1 MAISA
6 DSRQSR
12 ARAPRRPDL
21 EAMPLQLLLVE
32 DDTADAYLTQATLEE
47 AGIDA
52 EWQHVVRLADI
63 DFGTIGDWADCALV
77 DLSLP
82 DSHGLETVRKLLT
95 GVPGLPVVVVSGNS
109 DQAYALAA
117 VHEGAQDYLV
127 KGSIE
132 PDLLARTI
140 RYAIERKLIERE
152 LQTARQMA
160 RLGQLA
166 GGMAHQF
173 NNLHAVIVNYADF
186 VAEALSDAA
195 LAGVAELTQA
205 RKDMAQIQQNAGYAV
220 ALTQQLTI
228 FAEQDVV
235 QSQVIRLNDV
245 IEDARELI
253 SGWIGSGIS
262 LELNLAED
270 VPDVLADRRH
280 IEHLLASLAD
290 NARQAMPEG
299 GRVTIDTA
307 YVDDDRPGGSLI
319 GQRYAR
325 VRIRDTGTG
334 IASDIIDRVFDP
346 FFTGRVG
353 GQHAGLG
360 LAVVHAIMERW
371 GGHADVAST
380 PGAGTTV
387 TLLFPATAAL
397 NVAAAGPR

>member
-1 MAISA
+1 
-6 DSRQSR
+6 
-12 ARAPRRPDL
+12 
-21 EAMPLQLLLVE
+21 MPLQLLLVE
-32 DDTADAYLTQATLEE
+32 DDTADAYLTQATLEA
-47 AGIDA
+47 AGVDA
-52 EWQHVVRLADI
+52 EWRHVVRLADI
-63 DFGTIGDWADCALV
+63 DFDSIGNWAECALV

-82 DSHGLETVRKLLT
+82 DSQGLDTVKKLLAI
-95 GVPGLPVVVVSGNS
+95 VPELPVVVVSGNS
-109 DQAYALAA
+109 DQAHALAA

-127 KGSIE
+127 KGRIE

-140 RYAIERKLIERE
+140 RYAIERKTIQRE
-152 LQTARQMA
+152 LQRSRQMA

-166 GGMAHQF
+166 GGMAHHF
-173 NNLHAVIVNYADF
+173 NNLHAVIVNYAEF

-195 LAGVAELTQA
+195 AAGVADLTQA
-205 RKDMAQIQQNAGYAV
+205 RKDMAQIQLNAGRAV

-228 FAEQDVV
+228 FAEQDAV
-235 QSQVIRLNDV
+235 QSQIIRLNDV

-253 SGWIGSGIS
+253 SCWIGTRIS
-262 LELNLAED
+262 LELNLGRD

-307 YVDDDRPGGSLI
+307 SFRNDRQAGSLMAH
-319 GQRYAR
+319 RYAR
-325 VRIRDTGTG
+325 VRIRDIGTG

-346 FFTGRVG
+346 FFSGRVG

>member
-1 MAISA
+1 MA
-6 DSRQSR
+6 
-12 ARAPRRPDL
+12 
-21 EAMPLQLLLVE
+21 LQLLLVE
-32 DDTADAYLTQATLEE
+32 DDTADAYLTQATLEA
-47 AGIDA
+47 AGVSA
-52 EWQHVVRLADI
+52 EWRHVDRLADI
-63 DFGTIGDWADCALV
+63 DFDTVGDWADCVLV

-82 DSHGLETVRKLLT
+82 DSQGLDTVRKLLAI
-95 GVPGLPVVVVSGNS
+95 VPQLPVVVVSGNS
-109 DQAYALAA
+109 DQAHALAA

-127 KGSIE
+127 KGRIE
-132 PDLLARTI
+132 PDLMARTI
-140 RYAIERKLIERE
+140 RYAIERKTIERE
-152 LQTARQMA
+152 LQRSRQMA

-166 GGMAHQF
+166 GGMAHHF

-195 LAGVAELTQA
+195 PAGAADLAQA
-205 RKDMAQIQQNAGYAV
+205 RKDMAQIQQSAGRAV

-228 FAEQDVV
+228 FAEQDAV

-253 SGWIGSGIS
+253 SGWVGSGIS
-262 LELNLAED
+262 LELNLAGD

-280 IEHLLASLAD
+280 IEHLFASLAD

-299 GRVTIDTA
+299 GRVTIDTTQ
-307 YVDDDRPGGSLI
+307 VDNAGPRGSLLA
-319 GQRYAR
+319 QRYAR

-334 IASDIIDRVFDP
+334 IASDIVDRVFDP

-353 GQHAGLG
+353 GEHAGLG

-371 GGHADVAST
+371 GGQADVASS

-387 TLLFPATAAL
+387 TLLFPAAAAL
-397 NVAAAGPR
+397 HAGA

>member
-1 MAISA
+1 
-6 DSRQSR
+6 
-12 ARAPRRPDL
+12 
-21 EAMPLQLLLVE
+21 MPLQLLLVE
-32 DDTADAYLTQATLEE
+32 DDTADAYLTQATLGE
-47 AGIDA
+47 AGVDA
-52 EWQHVVRLADI
+52 VWRHVVRLADI
-63 DFGTIGDWADCALV
+63 EFDTIGTWADCALV

-82 DSHGLETVRKLLT
+82 DSQGLDTVRKLMT
-95 GVPGLPVVVVSGNS
+95 IVPELPVVVVSGNT
-109 DQAYALAA
+109 DQAHALAA

-127 KGSIE
+127 KGRIE
-132 PDLLARTI
+132 PDLLAKTI
-140 RYAIERKLIERE
+140 RYAIERKLIEHE
-152 LQTARQMA
+152 LQRARQMA

-186 VAEALSDAA
+186 LAETLSDAVPS
-195 LAGVAELTQA
+195 GVVDFAQA
-205 RKDMAQIQQNAGYAV
+205 REDVAQIQQSAARAV

-235 QSQVIRLNDV
+235 QSQLIRLNDV
-245 IEDARELI
+245 IEDARDLI

-262 LELNLAED
+262 VELNLAPD
-270 VPDVLADRRH
+270 VPEVLADRGH
-280 IEHLLASLAD
+280 IEHLLAAVAD

-307 YVDDDRPGGSLI
+307 HVNDERPGGSPM
-319 GQRYAR
+319 GHGFAR

-334 IASDIIDRVFDP
+334 IARDIVDRVFDP

-371 GGHADVAST
+371 GGQADVASS

-387 TLLFPATAAL
+387 TLLFPAAAGS

>member
-1 MAISA
+1 M
-6 DSRQSR
+6 
-12 ARAPRRPDL
+12 RRDP

-32 DDTADAYLTQATLEE
+32 DDIADAYLTQATLEE
-47 AGIDA
+47 SGVEAQ
-52 EWQHVVRLADI
+52 WRHVVRLADI
-63 DFGTIGDWADCALV
+63 DFDTIGTWADCALV

-82 DSHGLETVRKLLT
+82 DSQGLDTVRKLMT
-95 GVPGLPVVVVSGNS
+95 IVPELPVVVVSGNS
-109 DQAYALAA
+109 DQAHALAA

-152 LQTARQMA
+152 LQRARQMA

-186 VAEALSDAA
+186 LAEALSGAA
-195 LAGVAELTQA
+195 LTGAADFAQA
-205 RKDMAQIQQNAGYAV
+205 REDVAQIQQSAARAV

-235 QSQVIRLNDV
+235 QSQLLRLNDV

-253 SGWIGSGIS
+253 SGWTGSGIS
-262 LELNLAED
+262 LELNLAPD
-270 VPDVLADRRH
+270 VPEVLADRSH
-280 IEHLLASLAD
+280 IEHLLASVAD
-290 NARQAMPEG
+290 NARQAMPGG

-307 YVDDDRPGGSLI
+307 HVNDERPGGSPMRH
-319 GQRYAR
+319 GFAR

-334 IASDIIDRVFDP
+334 IARDIVDRVFDP
-346 FFTGRVG
+346 FFTGSVG

-371 GGHADVAST
+371 GGQADVASS

-387 TLLFPATAAL
+387 TLLFPAAAGS

>member
-1 MAISA
+1 
-6 DSRQSR
+6 
-12 ARAPRRPDL
+12 
-21 EAMPLQLLLVE
+21 MPLQLLLVE
-32 DDTADAYLTQATLEE
+32 DDTADAYLTQATLEA
-47 AGIDA
+47 AGVDA
-52 EWQHVVRLADI
+52 EWRHVVRLADI
-63 DFGTIGDWADCALV
+63 DFDSIGNWAECALV

-82 DSHGLETVRKLLT
+82 DSQGLDTVKKLLAI
-95 GVPGLPVVVVSGNS
+95 VPELPVVVVSGNS
-109 DQAYALAA
+109 DQAHALAA

-127 KGSIE
+127 KGRIE

-140 RYAIERKLIERE
+140 RYAIERKTIQRE
-152 LQTARQMA
+152 LQRSRQMA

-166 GGMAHQF
+166 GGMAHHF
-173 NNLHAVIVNYADF
+173 NNLHAVIVNYAEF
-186 VAEALSDAA
+186 VALSDAA
-195 LAGVAELTQA
+195 AAGVADLTEA
-205 RKDMAQIQQNAGYAV
+205 RKDMAQIQLNAGRAV

-228 FAEQDVV
+228 FAEQDAV
-235 QSQVIRLNDV
+235 QSQIIRLNDV

-253 SGWIGSGIS
+253 SGWIGTRIS
-262 LELNLAED
+262 LELNLGRD

-307 YVDDDRPGGSLI
+307 SFHNDRQAGSLMAH
-319 GQRYAR
+319 RYAR
-325 VRIRDTGTG
+325 VRIRDIGTG

-346 FFTGRVG
+346 FFSGRVG

-371 GGHADVAST
+371 GGQADVASS

-387 TLLFPATAAL
+387 TLLFPAAAAL

>member
-1 MAISA
+1 
-6 DSRQSR
+6 
-12 ARAPRRPDL
+12 
-21 EAMPLQLLLVE
+21 MPLQLLLVE
-32 DDTADAYLTQATLEE
+32 DDTADAYLTQATLEA
-47 AGIDA
+47 AGVDA
-52 EWQHVVRLADI
+52 EWRHVARLADI
-63 DFGTIGDWADCALV
+63 EFDSIGNWAECALV

-82 DSHGLETVRKLLT
+82 DSQGLDTVKKLMT
-95 GVPGLPVVVVSGNS
+95 IVPELPVVVVSGNS
-109 DQAYALAA
+109 DQAHALAA
-117 VHEGAQDYLV
+117 VHEGVQDYLV
-127 KGSIE
+127 KGRIE

-140 RYAIERKLIERE
+140 RYAIERKTIQRE
-152 LQTARQMA
+152 LQRSRQMA

-173 NNLHAVIVNYADF
+173 NNLHAVIVNFAEF

-195 LAGVAELTQA
+195 AAGVADLTQA
-205 RKDMAQIQQNAGYAV
+205 RKDMAQIQLNAGRAV

-228 FAEQDVV
+228 FAEQDAV
-235 QSQVIRLNDV
+235 QSQTIRLNDV

-253 SGWIGSGIS
+253 SGWIGTGIS
-262 LELNLAED
+262 LDLNLGRD
-270 VPDVLADRRH
+270 VPEVLADRRH

-290 NARQAMPEG
+290 NARLAMPEG

-307 YVDDDRPGGSLI
+307 SFHNERQGGSLMAH
-319 GQRYAR
+319 RYAR

-334 IASDIIDRVFDP
+334 IASDIMDRVFDP

-371 GGHADVAST
+371 GGQADVASS

-387 TLLFPATAAL
+387 TLLFPAPATL

>member
-1 MAISA
+1 MATSA
-6 DSRQSR
+6 DSRPSR
-12 ARAPRRPDL
+12 PRAATRPDPD
-21 EAMPLQLLLVE
+21 AVPLQLLLVE
-32 DDTADAYLTQATLEE
+32 DDAADAYLIQVTLEE
-47 AGIDA
+47 AGVDA
-52 EWQHVVRLADI
+52 EWRRVVRLGDI

-95 GVPGLPVVVVSGNS
+95 SLPRLPVVVVSGNS
-109 DQAYALAA
+109 DQEHALAA

-127 KGSIE
+127 KGRIE

-140 RYAIERKLIERE
+140 RYAIERKLIEYE
-152 LQTARQMA
+152 LQRSRQMA

-166 GGMAHQF
+166 GGMAHHF

-186 VAEALSDAA
+186 VAEALSDATPA
-195 LAGVAELTQA
+195 GTADLAQA
-205 RKDMAQIQQNAGYAV
+205 RNDVAQIQQSAGRVV

-235 QSQVIRLNDV
+235 QPQVIRLNDL
-245 IEDARELI
+245 IEGARDLI

-262 LELNLAED
+262 LELNLAGD
-270 VPDVLADRRH
+270 VPEILADRHH

-290 NARQAMPEG
+290 NARQAMPDGGRMTIDTTAVNDERPG
-299 GRVTIDTA
+299 GRVM
-307 YVDDDRPGGSLI
+307 GH
-319 GQRYAR
+319 RYAR
-325 VRIRDTGTG
+325 VRVRDTGAG
-334 IASDIIDRVFDP
+334 IACDMIDRVFEP
-346 FFTGRVG
+346 FFTGHAG

-371 GGHADVAST
+371 GGQANVASS

-387 TLLFPATAAL
+387 TLLFPA
-397 NVAAAGPR
+397 AAAVSAAAVAPR

>member
-1 MAISA
+1 
-6 DSRQSR
+6 
-12 ARAPRRPDL
+12 
-21 EAMPLQLLLVE
+21 MPLQLLLVE
-32 DDTADAYLTQATLEE
+32 DDTADAYLTQATLEA
-47 AGIDA
+47 AGVDA
-52 EWQHVVRLADI
+52 EWRHVARLADI
-63 DFGTIGDWADCALV
+63 EFDSIGNWAECALV

-82 DSHGLETVRKLLT
+82 DSQGLDTVKKLMT
-95 GVPGLPVVVVSGNS
+95 IVPELPVVVVSGNS
-109 DQAYALAA
+109 DQAHALAA

-127 KGSIE
+127 KGRIE

-140 RYAIERKLIERE
+140 RYAIERKTIQRE
-152 LQTARQMA
+152 LQRSRQMA

-166 GGMAHQF
+166 GGMAHHF

-195 LAGVAELTQA
+195 APGVADLAQA
-205 RKDMAQIQQNAGYAV
+205 RKDMAQIQLNAGRAV

-228 FAEQDVV
+228 FAEQDAV
-235 QSQVIRLNDV
+235 QSQIIRLNDV
-245 IEDARELI
+245 IEDAREMI
-253 SGWIGSGIS
+253 SGWIGTGIS
-262 LELNLAED
+262 LDLNLGGD
-270 VPDVLADRRH
+270 VPEVLADRRH

-307 YVDDDRPGGSLI
+307 SFHNERQGGSLMAHW
-319 GQRYAR
+319 YAR

-334 IASDIIDRVFDP
+334 IASDIMDRVFDP
-346 FFTGRVG
+346 FFSGRVG

-371 GGHADVAST
+371 GGQADVASS

-387 TLLFPATAAL
+387 TLLFPAVAAL

>member
-1 MAISA
+1 
-6 DSRQSR
+6 
-12 ARAPRRPDL
+12 
-21 EAMPLQLLLVE
+21 MPLQLLLVE

-47 AGIDA
+47 AGVDA
-52 EWQHVVRLADI
+52 EWRHVVRLADI
-63 DFGTIGDWADCALV
+63 DFDTIGNWADCALV
-77 DLSLP
+77 DLGLP
-82 DSHGLETVRKLLT
+82 DSQGVASVRKLLT
-95 GVPGLPVVVVSGNS
+95 SVPGLPVVVVSGNS
-109 DQAYALAA
+109 DQANALAA

-127 KGSIE
+127 KGRIE

-152 LQTARQMA
+152 LQRSRQMA

-166 GGMAHQF
+166 GGMAHHF

-186 VAEALSDAA
+186 VADALSDATP
-195 LAGVAELTQA
+195 AGAAELAQA
-205 RKDMAQIQQNAGYAV
+205 REDVAQIQQSAGYAV

-228 FAEQDVV
+228 FAEQDAV
-235 QSQVIRLNDV
+235 QPQAIRLNDL
-245 IEDARELI
+245 IEGARELI
-253 SGWIGSGIS
+253 RGWIGSGNS
-262 LELNLAED
+262 LELDLGGNLPE
-270 VPDVLADRRH
+270 VLADRRH

-307 YVDDDRPGGSLI
+307 HVYDERPGGDVT
-319 GQRYAR
+319 GHGYAR

-346 FFTGRVG
+346 FFTGQAG

-371 GGHADVAST
+371 GGHADVTSS

-387 TLLFPATAAL
+387 TLRFPAAAAL

>member
-1 MAISA
+1 
-6 DSRQSR
+6 
-12 ARAPRRPDL
+12 
-21 EAMPLQLLLVE
+21 MPLQLLLVE
-32 DDTADAYLTQATLEE
+32 DDTADAYLTQTTLEE

-52 EWQHVVRLADI
+52 EWRHVVRLADI

-152 LQTARQMA
+152 LQRARQMA

>member
-1 MAISA
+1 
-6 DSRQSR
+6 
-12 ARAPRRPDL
+12 
-21 EAMPLQLLLVE
+21 MPLQLLLVE
-32 DDTADAYLTQATLEE
+32 DDTADAYLIQATLEE
-47 AGIDA
+47 AGVDA
-52 EWQHVVRLADI
+52 EWRHVVRLADI
-63 DFGTIGDWADCALV
+63 DFGTTGDWADCVLV

-95 GVPGLPVVVVSGNS
+95 SMPGLPVVVVSGNS
-109 DQAYALAA
+109 DQALALAA

-127 KGSIE
+127 KGRIE

-140 RYAIERKLIERE
+140 RYAIERKLIEHE
-152 LQTARQMA
+152 LQRSRQMA

-195 LAGVAELTQA
+195 PAGAADLAQVL
-205 RKDMAQIQQNAGYAV
+205 KDVAQIQQNAGRAV
-220 ALTQQLTI
+220 ALTQQLMI
-228 FAEQDVV
+228 FAEQDAV

-245 IEDARELI
+245 IEGARELI

-262 LELNLAED
+262 LELNLAAD
-270 VPDVLADRRH
+270 VPEILADRRH

-290 NARQAMPEG
+290 NARQAMPGG
-299 GRVTIDTA
+299 GRMTIDTA
-307 YVDDDRPGGSLI
+307 DVNDKRPGGGLM
-319 GQRYAR
+319 GHRYAR
-325 VRIRDTGTG
+325 MRIRDTGTE

-346 FFTGRVG
+346 FFTGTVG

-371 GGHADVAST
+371 GGHADVASS

-387 TLLFPATAAL
+387 TLLFPAAAPL
-397 NVAAAGPR
+397 NAAAVGPR

>member
-1 MAISA
+1 
-6 DSRQSR
+6 
-12 ARAPRRPDL
+12 
-21 EAMPLQLLLVE
+21 MPLQLLLVE
-32 DDTADAYLTQATLEE
+32 DDTADAYLTQATLEA
-47 AGIDA
+47 AGVDA
-52 EWQHVVRLADI
+52 EWRHVARLADI
-63 DFGTIGDWADCALV
+63 EFDSIGNWAECALV

-82 DSHGLETVRKLLT
+82 DSQGLDTVRKLMT
-95 GVPGLPVVVVSGNS
+95 IVPELPVVVVSGNS
-109 DQAYALAA
+109 DQAHALAA
-117 VHEGAQDYLV
+117 VHEGVQDYLV
-127 KGSIE
+127 KGRIE

-140 RYAIERKLIERE
+140 RYAIERKTIQRE
-152 LQTARQMA
+152 LQRSRQMA

-173 NNLHAVIVNYADF
+173 NNLHAVIVNYAEF

-195 LAGVAELTQA
+195 AAGVADLTQA
-205 RKDMAQIQQNAGYAV
+205 RKDMAQIQLSAGRAV

-228 FAEQDVV
+228 FAEQDAV
-235 QSQVIRLNDV
+235 QSQTIRLNDV

-253 SGWIGSGIS
+253 SGWIGTGIS
-262 LELNLAED
+262 LDLNLGRD
-270 VPDVLADRRH
+270 VPEVLADRRH

-290 NARQAMPEG
+290 NARLAMPEG

-307 YVDDDRPGGSLI
+307 SFHNERQGGSLMAH
-319 GQRYAR
+319 RYAR

-334 IASDIIDRVFDP
+334 IASDIMDRVFDP

-371 GGHADVAST
+371 GGQADVASS

-387 TLLFPATAAL
+387 TLLFPAAATL

>member
-1 MAISA
+1 
-6 DSRQSR
+6 
-12 ARAPRRPDL
+12 
-21 EAMPLQLLLVE
+21 VE
-32 DDTADAYLTQATLEE
+32 DDTADAYLTQATLEA
-47 AGIDA
+47 AGVDA
-52 EWQHVVRLADI
+52 EWRHVVRLADI
-63 DFGTIGDWADCALV
+63 DFDSIGNWAECALV

-82 DSHGLETVRKLLT
+82 DSQGLDTVKKLLAI
-95 GVPGLPVVVVSGNS
+95 VPELPVVVVSGNS
-109 DQAYALAA
+109 DQAHALAA

-127 KGSIE
+127 KGRIE

-140 RYAIERKLIERE
+140 RYAIERKTIQRE
-152 LQTARQMA
+152 LQRSRQMA

-166 GGMAHQF
+166 GGMAHHF
-173 NNLHAVIVNYADF
+173 NNLHAVIVNYAEF

-195 LAGVAELTQA
+195 AAGVADLTEA
-205 RKDMAQIQQNAGYAV
+205 RKDMAQIQLNAGRAV

-228 FAEQDVV
+228 FAEQDAV
-235 QSQVIRLNDV
+235 QSQIIRLNDV

-253 SGWIGSGIS
+253 SGWIGTRIS
-262 LELNLAED
+262 LELNLGRD

-307 YVDDDRPGGSLI
+307 SFHNDRQAGSLMAH
-319 GQRYAR
+319 RYAR
-325 VRIRDTGTG
+325 VRIRDIGTG

-346 FFTGRVG
+346 FFSGRVG

-371 GGHADVAST
+371 GGQADVASS

-387 TLLFPATAAL
+387 TLLFPAAAAL

>member
-1 MAISA
+1 V
-6 DSRQSR
+6 
-12 ARAPRRPDL
+12 
-21 EAMPLQLLLVE
+21 PLRLLLVE
-32 DDTADAYLTQATLEE
+32 DDTADAYLIQATLEE
-47 AGIDA
+47 AGVDA
-52 EWQHVVRLADI
+52 EWRHVARLADI

-95 GVPGLPVVVVSGNS
+95 SAAGLPVVVVSGNS
-109 DQAYALAA
+109 DQAHALAA

-127 KGSIE
+127 KGRIE

-140 RYAIERKLIERE
+140 RYAIERKLIEHE
-152 LQTARQMA
+152 LHRSQQMA

-195 LAGVAELTQA
+195 LAGAAGLAQA
-205 RKDMAQIQQNAGYAV
+205 REDVVQIQQSAGRAV

-228 FAEQDVV
+228 FAEQDAV
-235 QSQVIRLNDV
+235 QPQIVSLNDV
-245 IEDARELI
+245 IEGAREQI
-253 SGWIGSGIS
+253 CGWIGSGIS
-262 LELNLAED
+262 LELNLADD
-270 VPDVLADRRH
+270 VPDVIADRGH
-280 IEHLLASLAD
+280 IVHLLASLAD

-307 YVDDDRPGGSLI
+307 HVYDDRSGGDVM
-319 GQRYAR
+319 GYGYAR
-325 VRIRDTGTG
+325 VRVRDTGTG

-346 FFTGRVG
+346 FFTGQVG

-360 LAVVHAIMERW
+360 LAVVHAIMERS
-371 GGHADVAST
+371 GGHAAVASS

-387 TLLFPATAAL
+387 TLLFPA
-397 NVAAAGPR
+397 AAGFNGAAVGPR

>member
-1 MAISA
+1 
-6 DSRQSR
+6 
-12 ARAPRRPDL
+12 
-21 EAMPLQLLLVE
+21 MPLQLLLVE

-47 AGIDA
+47 AGVDA
-52 EWQHVVRLADI
+52 EWRHVARLADI

-82 DSHGLETVRKLLT
+82 DSHGLETVRNLLT
-95 GVPGLPVVVVSGNS
+95 SVPGLPVVVVSGNS
-109 DQAYALAA
+109 DQAHALAA

-127 KGSIE
+127 KGRIE

-152 LQTARQMA
+152 LHRSRQMA

-166 GGMAHQF
+166 GGVAHQF

-195 LAGVAELTQA
+195 LAGAADLA
-205 RKDMAQIQQNAGYAV
+205 RAREDVAQIQQSAGRAV

-228 FAEQDVV
+228 FAEQDAV
-235 QSQVIRLNDV
+235 QPQVIRLNDV
-245 IEDARELI
+245 IEGARELI
-253 SGWIGSGIS
+253 CGWIGSGIS
-262 LELNLAED
+262 LELNLAGD
-270 VPDVLADRRH
+270 VPEVLADRRH
-280 IEHLLASLAD
+280 IEHVLASLAD
-290 NARQAMPEG
+290 NARQAMPDG

-307 YVDDDRPGGSLI
+307 HVNDERPGG
-319 GQRYAR
+319 GVTGHGYAR

-346 FFTGRVG
+346 FFTGEVG

-371 GGHADVAST
+371 GGHADVASS

-387 TLLFPATAAL
+387 TLLFPAAAAL
-397 NVAAAGPR
+397 NVAAVGPR

>member
-1 MAISA
+1 
-6 DSRQSR
+6 
-12 ARAPRRPDL
+12 
-21 EAMPLQLLLVE
+21 MPLQLLLVE

-47 AGIDA
+47 SGVEAQ
-52 EWQHVVRLADI
+52 WRHVVRLADI
-63 DFGTIGDWADCALV
+63 DFDTIGTWADCALV

-82 DSHGLETVRKLLT
+82 DSQGLDTVRKLMT
-95 GVPGLPVVVVSGNS
+95 IVPELPVVVVSGNS
-109 DQAYALAA
+109 DQAHALAA

-152 LQTARQMA
+152 LQRARQMA

-186 VAEALSDAA
+186 LAETLSDAA
-195 LAGVAELTQA
+195 LSGAADFAQA
-205 RKDMAQIQQNAGYAV
+205 REDVAQIQQSAARAV
-220 ALTQQLTI
+220 ALTQRLTI

-235 QSQVIRLNDV
+235 QSQLIRLNDV
-245 IEDARELI
+245 IEGARELI
-253 SGWIGSGIS
+253 SGWTGSGIS
-262 LELNLAED
+262 LELNLAPD
-270 VPDVLADRRH
+270 VPEVLADRGH
-280 IEHLLASLAD
+280 IEHLLASVAD

-299 GRVTIDTA
+299 GRMTIDTA
-307 YVDDDRPGGSLI
+307 HVNDERPRGSPT
-319 GQRYAR
+319 GHGFAR

-334 IASDIIDRVFDP
+334 IARDIVDRVFDP

-371 GGHADVAST
+371 GGQADVASS

-387 TLLFPATAAL
+387 TLLFPAAAAS

>member
-1 MAISA
+1 MA
-6 DSRQSR
+6 
-12 ARAPRRPDL
+12 
-21 EAMPLQLLLVE
+21 LQLLLVE
-32 DDTADAYLTQATLEE
+32 DDTADAYLIQATLEE
-47 AGIDA
+47 AGVDA
-52 EWQHVVRLADI
+52 EWRHVVRLADI
-63 DFGTIGDWADCALV
+63 DFGSIGDWADCALV

-95 GVPGLPVVVVSGNS
+95 SLPGLPVVVVSGNS
-109 DQAYALAA
+109 DQGLALAA
-117 VHEGAQDYLV
+117 VHAGAQDYLV
-127 KGSIE
+127 KGRIE

-152 LQTARQMA
+152 LQRSRQMA

-186 VAEALSDAA
+186 MAEALSDPAPA
-195 LAGVAELTQA
+195 GLADLTQA
-205 RKDMAQIQQNAGYAV
+205 RHDVAQIQQSARRAV

-228 FAEQDVV
+228 FAEQDAV

-245 IEDARELI
+245 IGGARELI

-262 LELNLAED
+262 LELNLAAD
-270 VPDVLADRRH
+270 VPEILADRRH

-299 GRVTIDTA
+299 GRMMIDTA
-307 YVDDDRPGGSLI
+307 DVNDERPGGGLM
-319 GQRYAR
+319 GHRYAR

-334 IASDIIDRVFDP
+334 IGSDIIDRVFDP
-346 FFTGRVG
+346 FFTGQVG

-371 GGHADVAST
+371 GGQADVASS

-387 TLLFPATAAL
+387 TLLFPAIAL
-397 NVAAAGPR
+397 NGAAVGPR

>member
-1 MAISA
+1 M
-6 DSRQSR
+6 
-12 ARAPRRPDL
+12 RPDP

-32 DDTADAYLTQATLEE
+32 DDIADAFLTQATLEE
-47 AGIDA
+47 AGVEA
-52 EWQHVVRLADI
+52 QWRHVVRLADI
-63 DFGTIGDWADCALV
+63 DFDTIGTWADCALV

-82 DSHGLETVRKLLT
+82 DSQGLDTVRKLMT
-95 GVPGLPVVVVSGNS
+95 IVPELPVVVVSGNS
-109 DQAYALAA
+109 DQAHALAA

-152 LQTARQMA
+152 LQRARQMA

-186 VAEALSDAA
+186 LSEALSGAA
-195 LAGVAELTQA
+195 LSGAGDFAQA
-205 RKDMAQIQQNAGYAV
+205 REDVAQIQQSAARAV

-235 QSQVIRLNDV
+235 QSQLLRLNDV

-253 SGWIGSGIS
+253 SGWTGSGIS
-262 LELNLAED
+262 LELNLAPD
-270 VPDVLADRRH
+270 VPEVLADRSH
-280 IEHLLASLAD
+280 IEHLLASVAD
-290 NARQAMPEG
+290 NARQAMPGG

-307 YVDDDRPGGSLI
+307 HVNDERPGGSPM
-319 GQRYAR
+319 GHGFAR

-334 IASDIIDRVFDP
+334 IARDIVDRVFDP

-371 GGHADVAST
+371 GGQADVASS

-387 TLLFPATAAL
+387 TLLFPAAAGS

>member
-1 MAISA
+1 MAL
-6 DSRQSR
+6 R
-12 ARAPRRPDL
+12 
-21 EAMPLQLLLVE
+21 LLLVE
-32 DDTADAYLTQATLEE
+32 DDAADAYLIQATLEE
-47 AGIDA
+47 TGVDA
-52 EWQHVVRLADI
+52 EWRHVVRLADI
-63 DFGTIGDWADCALV
+63 DSGTIGDWADCALV

-82 DSHGLETVRKLLT
+82 DSQGLETVRKLLT
-95 GVPGLPVVVVSGNS
+95 SVPGLPVVVVSGNS
-109 DQAYALAA
+109 DQVLALAA

-127 KGSIE
+127 KGRIE

-140 RYAIERKLIERE
+140 RYAIERKMIERE
-152 LQTARQMA
+152 LQRSRQMA

-186 VAEALSDAA
+186 MAEALSDAA
-195 LAGVAELTQA
+195 PAGLADLTQA
-205 RKDMAQIQQNAGYAV
+205 RHDVAQIQQSARRAV

-228 FAEQDVV
+228 FAEQDAV

-262 LELNLAED
+262 LELNLAGD
-270 VPDVLADRRH
+270 VPEILADRRH

-299 GRVTIDTA
+299 GRMTIDTA
-307 YVDDDRPGGSLI
+307 GVNDEQPGGALL
-319 GQRYAR
+319 GHRYAR

-334 IASDIIDRVFDP
+334 IGSDIIDRVFDP
-346 FFTGRVG
+346 FFTGKVG

-371 GGHADVAST
+371 GGQADVASS

-387 TLLFPATAAL
+387 TLLFPAIAL
-397 NVAAAGPR
+397 NGAAVGPR